1 MKRNDLRRELWNFLY
16 SQGFPSIINDE
27 TLMLATRKANYE
39 AMRGKHLRLKH
50 WIFIGG
56 GEHDEDVALTMLLAR
71 ALGLKE
77 GVDWDWGLEPD
88 NYHFE
93 IAFKRGEQINELLRL
108 LDLYNEAS
116 LVLSRVRMRLG
127 SESSEDIQRLFA
139 EEWKR
144 LNKERKQFVTS
155 NSQGSKAVLFGDE
168 RG

>member
-50 WIFIGG
+50 WIFISG

-77 GVDWDWGLEPD
+77 GVDWDWGLELD
-88 NYHFE
+88 GYHFD
-93 IAFKRGEQINELLRL
+93 IAFSHGDKVEELLRFL
-108 LDLYNEAS
+108 ELYNEAF
-116 LVLSRVRMRLG
+116 LVLLNVSMKL
-127 SESSEDIQRLFA
+127 ESADSLKDHELQQMFA
-139 EEWKR
+139 KEWKR
-144 LNKERKQFVTS
+144 IREEKQRLELEVIQKLKEI
-155 NSQGSKAVLFGDE
+155 LCE
-168 RG
+168 R